1 MNTDVLERTLPGYR
15 CPNFCD
21 LIAANPLGG

>member
-1 MNTDVLERTLPGYR
+1 MVADVVERTLPGHR
-15 CPNFCD
+15 RPNFCE